1 MSDDSV
7 EKVTIVQ
14 AETDETIAVAKELFL
29 EYAASLGF
37 DLCFQNFDRELAG
50 LPGDYAPPSGR
61 LLVAF
66 EKGNAVGCVALRR
79 LEAGVCEMKRLYV
92 RPAHRGRELGRTLAE
107 RITEEAR
114 KIGYEKIRLDAIRTM
129 EPAVSL
135 YRTMGFEEIAPYRA
149 NPIEGAVYMELWL
162 FRGP

>member
-14 AETDETIAVAKELFL
+14 AETDETIAIAKELFL
-29 EYAASLGF
+29 EYAVSLGF

-79 LEAGVCEMKRLYV
+79 LDAGVCEMKRLYV

-107 RITEEAR
+107 RIVKEAR
-114 KIGYEKIRLDAIRTM
+114 EIGYEKIRLDAIRTM
-129 EPAVSL
+129 EPAVTL
-135 YRTMGFEEIAPYRA
+135 YKTIGFEEIAPYRV
-149 NPIEGAVYMELWL
+149 NPIEGAVYMELL
-162 FRGP
+162 LV